1 MINKEMIMIKMTSA
15 ISVLALLT
23 ACSALEQAPL
33 VYTSKQ
39 VVGIDVSAPTTES
52 SGITASVGF
61 KNVDAAYVPVAVSKK
76 NNEEGTKSFEIKDVY
91 ATYGRGDQVS
101 ENQNTDQM
109 QAEKVNKLHLALQEQ
124 SSSEASLK
132 TQMVKIEEIQKK
144 INNLNHYKSLSEEQ
158 RPQFMSQIDKET
170 FVQINEAINNE
181 KKLNEDL
188 EKENTN
194 LTKAKALF
202 EEAQKKTNDA
212 KAQLAKSLFVN
223 QRDAMSVFGS
233 FESNSSGSLNSTQ
246 IGFGKMF
253 STGVAAQN
261 LSKGIEKAALQA
273 NCYKLFSDISSTDQ
287 GKAKIKECIGILN

>member
-1 MINKEMIMIKMTSA
+1 MNKMTPA
-15 ISVLALLT
+15 IAVLTLLT

-52 SGITASVGF
+52 SGITASVGY
-61 KNVDAAYVPVAVSKK
+61 KNVDAAYVPVAVSK
-76 NNEEGTKSFEIKDVY
+76 EGGTDGTVKDVF
-91 ATYGRGDQVS
+91 ATYGRGDQLS
-101 ENQNTDQM
+101 ENENTDKL

-124 SSSEASLK
+124 SNTEASLK

-144 INNLNHYKSLSEEQ
+144 INNLKLYKSISEEQ
-158 RPQFMSQIDKET
+158 RPQFLSQIDKET
-170 FVQINEAINNE
+170 FAQINDPMNDED
-181 KKLNEDL
+181 KLNNDL
-188 EKENTN
+188 EIENTN
-194 LTKAKALF
+194 LNKAKALV

-233 FESNSSGSLNSTQ
+233 FESNTNVSPNSTQ

-261 LSKGIEKAALQA
+261 LSKAIEKTALQA
-273 NCYKLFSDISSTDQ
+273 QCYKLYSNENDETKFKS
-287 GKAKIKECIGILN
+287 CIALFN